1 MTAPQNPRLTQ
12 ADEEWA
18 EEVASAAN
26 IVTNGGYYEID
37 IDAVTLVIA
46 RHREAA
52 EAEAGAREAWQPIE
66 TAPKEIEGALYATP
80 RLLLFFPRY
89 GVFTGCWCRDPD
101 YPWGGKWSVPGLL
114 NQEARPTHWMECPL
128 WPEGAHT
135 ALTKEPDA

>member
-1 MTAPQNPRLTQ
+1 MTAPQNPRVTQ

-52 EAEAGAREAWQPIE
+52 EAAASARIKQLEAELL
-66 TAPKEIEGALYATP
+66 GALEFLANAARATKGFASP
-80 RLLLFFPRY
+80 LALAEADKVLAKAK
-89 GVFTGCWCRDPD
+89 
-101 YPWGGKWSVPGLL
+101 GGEV
-114 NQEARPTHWMECPL
+114 
-128 WPEGAHT
+128 
-135 ALTKEPDA
+135 

>member
-1 MTAPQNPRLTQ
+1 MTTQEEPRVTQ

-46 RHREAA
+46 RHRQSAEAA
-52 EAEAGAREAWQPIE
+52 SKAREAALVEALERIKDHAIKLRKGTDDWFE
-66 TAPKEIEGALYATP
+66 LVEIEAWA
-80 RLLLFFPRY
+80 
-89 GVFTGCWCRDPD
+89 
-101 YPWGGKWSVPGLL
+101 
-114 NQEARPTHWMECPL
+114 NA
-128 WPEGAHT
+128 

>member
-1 MTAPQNPRLTQ
+1 MTAPRNPRVTA

-52 EAEAGAREAWQPIE
+52 EAASKAREA
-66 TAPKEIEGALYATP
+66 ALVEAGDLMRD
-80 RLLLFFPRY
+80 RLLAFVSALALETDC
-89 GVFTGCWCRDPD
+89 GPD
-101 YPWGGKWSVPGLL
+101 VDAITAWDALL
-114 NQEARPTHWMECPL
+114 GRESRGRLGFAR
-128 WPEGAHT
+128 A

>member
-1 MTAPQNPRLTQ
+1 MTAPQNPRVTQ

-52 EAEAGAREAWQPIE
+52 EAASKAREAALVEALDTFRFDSDADVFRLIDRLKSIL
-66 TAPKEIEGALYATP
+66 TPKEP
-80 RLLLFFPRY
+80 
-89 GVFTGCWCRDPD
+89 
-101 YPWGGKWSVPGLL
+101 
-114 NQEARPTHWMECPL
+114 EA
-128 WPEGAHT
+128 
-135 ALTKEPDA
+135 

>member
-1 MTAPQNPRLTQ
+1 MTAPQNPRVTQ

-52 EAEAGAREAWQPIE
+52 DAASKAREAALVEALHLAASRFQVASVDAILAGE
-66 TAPKEIEGALYATP
+66 TRLSADCIAWANYCARAALP
-80 RLLLFFPRY
+80 
-89 GVFTGCWCRDPD
+89 
-101 YPWGGKWSVPGLL
+101 
-114 NQEARPTHWMECPL
+114 
-128 WPEGAHT
+128 
-135 ALTKEPDA
+135 KEPDA